1 MKWYGPILTTCNM
14 IDLRQKLIFF
24 WVIKK
29 KPNKMK
35 LKKPNKMK
43 FFVWL
48 KQKRKKK
55 KKQELNRIQVQL
67 LQKRQTTKPN
77 QISSA
82 PLFTLIH
89 FSFFSLVHTP
99 KSNLSLSLSHYSE
112 TQTISLSLSGETLIP
127 NSIRKCRLRTTNRW
141 WWTPG
146 QEESGATPT
155 NRRRRRTI
163 SGSVT

>member
-1 MKWYGPILTTCNM
+1 
-14 IDLRQKLIFF
+14 
-24 WVIKK
+24 
-29 KPNKMK
+29 
-35 LKKPNKMK
+35 MK

-48 KQKRKKK
+48 KKKRKKK

-99 KSNLSLSLSHYSE
+99 KSNLSLSLSL
-112 TQTISLSLSGETLIP
+112 TIPKPKQSHSLSLVRP
-127 NSIRKCRLRTTNRW
+127 
-141 WWTPG
+141 
-146 QEESGATPT
+146 
-155 NRRRRRTI
+155 
-163 SGSVT
+163 